1 MDNSK
6 TIEELKNV
14 VDELIKRRAELDIA
28 DNQIPPFTL
37 ELRKQKRTIQALSLD
52 LLARKN
58 ALQSVIREREAASST
73 IPPLD
78 PNQVAEFEDALSK
91 LNTVI
96 KADQGFDAIV
106 AVAKGIIE
114 ASGKIEGLT
123 DVA

>member
-1 MDNSK
+1 MVNSK
-6 TIEELKNV
+6 TIEELKKV

-28 DNQIPPFTL
+28 DNQIPPFTP

-52 LLARKN
+52 MLIRKN

-78 PNQVAEFEDALSK
+78 QNQVAEFKNALTE

-96 KADQGFDAIV
+96 KADQAFDAIV
-106 AVAKGIIE
+106 AVAKGIVE
-114 ASGKIEGLT
+114 ASKKIEDLT
-123 DVA
+123 DVV